1 MCMSWAGQAGPKS
14 LTAPPSGDC
23 NTLAVHQDCCGEGNF
38 PGEACKTK
46 PCHCLWLDLK
56 HRTWDLGLELDFL
69 QFSSKKTWAE
79 LEIALLQV
87 Q

>member
-1 MCMSWAGQAGPKS
+1 MCMSWAGQAGRKS
-14 LTAPPSGDC
+14 LTAAPSGDC

-56 HRTWDLGLELDFL
+56 DRTWALGLELLKFL
-69 QFSSKKTWAE
+69 SKNTWAE